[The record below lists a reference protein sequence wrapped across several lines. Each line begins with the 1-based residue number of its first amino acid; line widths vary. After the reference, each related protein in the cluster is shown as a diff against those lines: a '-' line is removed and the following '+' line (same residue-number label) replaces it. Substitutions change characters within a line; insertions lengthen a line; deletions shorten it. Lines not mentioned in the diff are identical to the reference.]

1 MATIFVKHTQATPW
15 ENMRIYKM
23 FNGNKDIV
31 KIDFNQCFRTIDVF
45 RYSLQGS
52 TVLMPNLKQKEAM
65 LTPRKFKVR
74 TEQIYTFTSVG
85 HIAKV

>member
-1 MATIFVKHTQATPW
+1 
-15 ENMRIYKM
+15 M

-31 KIDFNQCFRTIDVF
+31 KIDFNQFFRTIDVF

-65 LTPRKFKVR
+65 LTPRKFKVW
-74 TEQIYTFTSVG
+74 TEQFYTFTSVG